1 MFNLHVIQARYGD
14 CLILEYGTS
23 EAPRYILI
31 DGGPRRVYE
40 DDLRSVLQ
48 GIADKGGSLDF
59 VILSHVD
66 DDHIVGLLDL
76 LAEIRQQ
83 RDSCSPE
90 TIAIGEIWHNT
101 FSQTLGADVEARF
114 DAFMGAAAP
123 LRGAMRASNRTKR
136 DIAKGDDLTR
146 AADALSIPINE
157 QFTPSSL
164 VSLGL
169 ANEPVKREN
178 LSIRIVA
185 PNRTNLQN
193 LKEEW
198 LEWLEEQEGRVL
210 VRATEEAERAAMRAD
225 TRVPNLSSI
234 MFLAVADG
242 KSVLLT
248 GDGRADHLLDGL
260 AQAGLLD
267 SSDKLH
273 VDVLKLPHHG
283 SSQNIS
289 KEFLQVVTADR
300 YVVSASGRYSHPS
313 RQTLEWIAEVAQE
326 QGRPVEI
333 MLTNHTGAVDRL
345 LERYDPDEYGYSLTE
360 LAEDEHAFMLE
371 LGDVEQAGGQI
382 TVLET
387 GGVEEVG
394 EQITV
399 LEIGGVEEAG
409 EQITVLETEDAEEVS
424 TVVEESQPRLAERRD
439 MVGTIGQWIAEL
451 LARIKAFFTGNGG
464 DMNTLPKWTFMVYL
478 AGDNNLSDA
487 GETDLQEMA
496 AVGSTDEVNIVA
508 EFDRI
513 GDDAHSKRYYVKKGE
528 LQELVDLGET
538 DCGDPNVLLRFI
550 RWSAENYPAER
561 YALILWNHGG
571 GWAPS
576 DIDQIATEV
585 KTKDY
590 GRNEGVDRS
599 GSRLGKALFRSTWKR
614 ILTLDSPVERSICID
629 DGSGHSLDTVE
640 LGQVLKLAVDAFGQ
654 PIDLMGMDACL
665 MSNFEVAYQARDYV
679 KCIVASEET
688 EPFDGW
694 PYTEVL
700 QKLVDEPDIATTV
713 FGAHIVDAYIASYA
727 NTNKHVTQSALD
739 MSKVDTLAGPLDELA
754 DALLVQLAQ
763 TPGAKYEIWE
773 AQSGSKSFADRKMWD
788 VAHFCEKLEQ
798 HTANNTVKQAARKTI
813 DALEVGTGNFV
824 VAEAHQGNDLAHC
837 RGVTIY
843 LKEREFGV
851 EISRYYA
858 DLDYAADHNWDEMLE
873 AYHAA

>member
-1 MFNLHVIQARYGD
+1 MFNLHVVQARYGD

-31 DGGPRRVYE
+31 DGGPQRVYD
-40 DDLRSVLQ
+40 DDLRPVLQ
-48 GIADKGGSLDF
+48 RIAGKGGGLEF

-66 DDHIVGLLDL
+66 DDHIVGVLDL

-83 RDSCSPE
+83 RDSSSPE

-101 FSQTLGADVEARF
+101 FSQTLGAGIESRF
-114 DAFMGAAAP
+114 NAFMGAAAP
-123 LRGAMRASNRTKR
+123 LRGAMRASDRMMR
-136 DIAKGDDLTR
+136 DVAKGDELTR
-146 AADALSIPINE
+146 AAGALGISINR
-157 QFTPSSL
+157 QFDPDHL
-164 VSLGL
+164 VSFGL
-169 ANEPVKREN
+169 TNEPVRRGN
-178 LSIRIVA
+178 LSIWIVA
-185 PNRTNLQN
+185 PNRTNLQS

-210 VRATEEAERAAMRAD
+210 VRDMEEAERAATRAD
-225 TRVPNLSSI
+225 SSVPNLSSI

-267 SSDKLH
+267 SNGRLH

-283 SSQNIS
+283 SHNNIS
-289 KEFLQVVTADR
+289 KEFLQAVTADR

-313 RQTLEWIAEVAQE
+313 RETLEWIAEVARE
-326 QGRPVEI
+326 QARPVEI
-333 MLTNHTGAVDRL
+333 VFTNHTSAVDRL

-360 LAEDEHAFMLE
+360 LAEFEHSLVLE
-371 LGDVEQAGGQI
+371 LGDVEEAGEQI

-387 GGVEEVG
+387 GD
-394 EQITV
+394 
-399 LEIGGVEEAG
+399 VEEAG
-409 EQITVLETEDAEEVS
+409 EQITVLETEGAEEVS
-424 TVVEESQPRLAERRD
+424 TLVEEGQPRQPERRD
-439 MVGTIGQWIAEL
+439 MSGAIGRWIAKL
-451 LARIKAFFTGNGG
+451 LEKVKAFFTGSGG

-513 GDDAHSKRYYVKKGE
+513 GTESHTKRYYVKKGE
-528 LQELVDLGET
+528 LEELVDLGET

-576 DIDQIATEV
+576 DLDQIATEV

-599 GSRLGKALFRSTWKR
+599 GSRLGRALFRSTWKG
-614 ILTLDSPVERSICID
+614 ILSLDSPVQRSICID

-665 MSNFEVAYQARDYV
+665 MSNFEVAYQAQDYV

-694 PYTEVL
+694 PYTAVL
-700 QKLVDEPDIATTV
+700 QKLVDEPGIATTA

-727 NTNKHVTQSALD
+727 NTSKHVTQSALD

-754 DALLVQLAQ
+754 NALIAHPPTLEDKMWKAQ
-763 TPGAKYEIWE
+763 RK
-773 AQSGSKSFADRKMWD
+773 SKSFADEQMWD
-788 VAHFCEKLEQ
+788 IAHFCGELEQ
-798 HTANNTVKQAARKTI
+798 HTADDAVKQAATKVIGALKT
-813 DALEVGTGNFV
+813 GSGNFV
-824 VAEAHQGNDLAHC
+824 VAQGHQGNDLAHC
-837 RGVTIY
+837 LGVTIY
-843 LKEREFGV
+843 LKPPKYGSGG
-851 EISRYYA
+851 ISRYYA
-858 DLDYAADHNWDEMLE
+858 DLDYAADHRWDEMLE
-873 AYHAA
+873 AYHAAL

>member
-1 MFNLHVIQARYGD
+1 MFNLHVVQARYGD

-31 DGGPRRVYE
+31 DGGPRGVYD
-40 DDLRSVLQ
+40 DDLRPILKR
-48 GIADKGGSLDF
+48 IADKGGGLEF

-66 DDHIVGLLDL
+66 DDHIVGVLDL

-83 RDSCSPE
+83 RDSSSPE
-90 TIAIGEIWHNT
+90 TITIGEIWHNT
-101 FSQTLGADVEARF
+101 FSQTLGVDVESRF
-114 DAFMGAAAP
+114 NAFMGAAAP
-123 LRGAMRASNRTKR
+123 LRGAMRTSDRMMR
-136 DIAKGDDLTR
+136 GVAKGDELTR
-146 AADALSIPINE
+146 AAGALGIPINR
-157 QFTPSSL
+157 QFDPSYL

-169 ANEPVKREN
+169 TNEPVRRGN
-178 LSIRIVA
+178 LSIWIVA
-185 PNRTNLQN
+185 PNQTNLQS

-198 LEWLEEQEGRVL
+198 LEWLEQQEGRVL
-210 VRATEEAERAAMRAD
+210 LRAMEEAERAATRAD
-225 TRVPNLSSI
+225 SSVPNLSSV

-260 AQAGLLD
+260 AQAELLD
-267 SSDKLH
+267 SNGRLH

-283 SSQNIS
+283 SYNNIS
-289 KEFLQVVTADR
+289 KEFLQAVTADR

-313 RQTLEWIAEVAQE
+313 RQTLEWIAEVAREQE
-326 QGRPVEI
+326 RPVEI
-333 MLTNHTGAVDRL
+333 MFTNHTSAVDRL
-345 LERYDPDEYGYSLTE
+345 LERYDPDEYGCCLTE
-360 LAEDEHAFMLE
+360 LAEFEHSLVLE
-371 LGDVEQAGGQI
+371 LGD
-382 TVLET
+382 
-387 GGVEEVG
+387 
-394 EQITV
+394 
-399 LEIGGVEEAG
+399 VEEAG
-409 EQITVLETEDAEEVS
+409 EQITVLETGDAEEVS
-424 TVVEESQPRLAERRD
+424 TLVEESQPRQPERRD
-439 MVGTIGQWIAEL
+439 MSGAIGQWIAKL
-451 LARIKAFFTGNGG
+451 LEKVKAFFKGNGG
-464 DMNTLPKWTFMVYL
+464 NINTRPKWTFMVYL

-513 GDDAHSKRYYVKKGE
+513 GDEAHSKRYYVKKGE

-538 DCGDPNVLLRFI
+538 DCGDPNVLLDFI
-550 RWSAENYPAER
+550 RWSAESYPAER

-590 GRNEGVDRS
+590 SRNEGVDRA
-599 GSRLGKALFRSTWKR
+599 GSRLGRALFRSTWKD
-614 ILTLDSPVERSICID
+614 ILSLDNPIDRSICVD

-694 PYTEVL
+694 PYTAVL
-700 QKLVDEPDIATTV
+700 QKLVDEPDIATTA

-798 HTANNTVKQAARKTI
+798 HTANSTVKQAARKTI

-824 VAEAHQGNDLAHC
+824 VAEGHQGNDLAHC

-851 EISRYYA
+851 EISPYYA
-858 DLDYAADHNWDEMLE
+858 DLAYAADHNWDEMLE